1 MTNTSVDLRA
11 LSIEQLEAKLAE
23 LREERFRLRFR
34 AATETIEN
42 PMRFR
47 TIRRDVARALTILG
61 EKRREA

>member
-11 LSIEQLEAKLAE
+11 LSIEQLEAKVAE

-34 AATETIEN
+34 AATETVDN

-47 TIRRDVARALTILG
+47 TIRRDVARVLTILG
-61 EKRREA
+61 EKRRKA